1 MAGSIN
7 KSPEI
12 FSSVIGHFP
21 RDHYLSLPNAVSEI
35 HFIFK
40 SPPLY
45 RKRFVL
51 SANTANALSL
61 QLNEQVRIINQAA
74 GS

>member
-7 KSPEI
+7 KRPEI
-12 FSSVIGHFP
+12 FSSVKGHFP
-21 RDHYLSLPNAVSEI
+21 RDHYLSLANAVSEI